1 VKTENANVGLE
12 RNAGTIGDTI
22 FFDDDKIIPQ
32 YDL

>member
-1 VKTENANVGLE
+1 ME